1 MSKISTKQ
9 NRKKYYKVLLREIKE
24 EMENISYISCIYQL
38 MENISFSWAGQLYII
53 NMSFLSD

>member
-38 MENISFSWAGQLYII
+38 MENI
-53 NMSFLSD
+53 